1 MGKIVL
7 AAKITHVPSLLISER
22 PGPLHGKREQ
32 PINSLKEL
40 GRRAR
45 ERKVD
50 TFVVFDTHWMSNF
63 GFHINACPVQKG
75 VYTSEEA
82 PHMIKDMAYEYRGN
96 PELGDAIAKHGQAMG
111 LDILSHQVASLGVQ
125 YGTIVPMYFMNRDSS
140 MKVISLAANL
150 FATIDQNRQVGEA
163 VARAVKE
170 IDGNVALL
178 ASGSMSHQLI
188 TASETGDNQWNKMSN
203 EFNRQV
209 DMRVLDLWSQGRY
222 AEFVAMLPEYSRL
235 CKGEGLMSDTA
246 ILFGALGWDRYT
258 GKSEELCEYFPSS
271 GSGQITVNFE
281 V

>member
-22 PGPLHGKREQ
+22 DGPLKGTREA

-40 GRRAR
+40 GKRAR

-50 TFVVFDTHWMSNF
+50 TFVVFDMHWMSNF
-63 GFHINACPVQKG
+63 GFHINATALQKG
-75 VYTSEEA
+75 SYTSNEA
-82 PHMIKDMAYEYRGN
+82 PHMIQNMDYEYRGN
-96 PELGDAIAKHGQAMG
+96 PALGDCIARHGQAMG
-111 LDILSHQVASLGVQ
+111 LDILSHQVESLPLE
-125 YGTIVPMYFMNRDSS
+125 YGTIVPMHYMNHDAS

-150 FATIDQNRQVGEA
+150 FATTEQNRQVGEA
-163 VARAVKE
+163 VRLAVDE
-170 IDGNVALL
+170 LDGNVALL

-209 DMRVLDLWSQGRY
+209 DLRVLELWDQGRY
-222 AEFVAMLPEYSRL
+222 GEFVRMLPEYSRI
-235 CKGEGLMSDTA
+235 CKGEGLMCDTA
-246 ILFGALGWDRYT
+246 MMFGAIGWDQYA
-258 GKSEELCEYFPSS
+258 GKAEQLCEYFPSS
-271 GSGQITVNFE
+271 GSGQITVDFA